1 MIMLAGRVKLL
12 NYISVYLIFISRLLG
27 GEWGVL
33 SWLGLILI
41 MIIPELGDQVMT

>member
-1 MIMLAGRVKLL
+1 MIVLASRVKLL
-12 NYISVYLIFISRLLG
+12 DYSSDYLIFIVRQLG

-41 MIIPELGDQVMT
+41 MIIPDLGDQVMT